1 MVHVIRPGLVHAAQL
16 MHCPQ
21 KQKDKGSDDSDETPS
36 FRGAGLFL
44 DLSSET
50 QCWGICHACAR
61 WICIFLIFL
70 KENIIPIYMLIFYLL
85 CLPKC
90 LNQDVHMESYGIVDP
105 EFKEDDLRRDHSAKN
120 VGVNP
125 NSG

>member
-70 KENIIPIYMLIFYLL
+70 KENIKPIYVHVDF
-85 CLPKC
+85 LPFV
-90 LNQDVHMESYGIVDP
+90 LAQMFESRCAYGIVDP